1 MFVWIHINYWL
12 VRVEIEVHLSRPMK
26 VGKSNTFM
34 YLYGPQIFSERMLLD
49 SNDKTGLDVFF
60 SCSTEHEL
68 STGHKL
74 KCLENKIFLGCCNYP
89 GNKC

>member
-34 YLYGPQIFSERMLLD
+34 DLYGPQMFSERMLLD
-49 SNDKTGLDVFF
+49 SNDEYRPLCVFMLI
-60 SCSTEHEL
+60 STEHEL
-68 STGHKL
+68 STAHKTKML
-74 KCLENKIFLGCCNYP
+74 KN
-89 GNKC
+89 